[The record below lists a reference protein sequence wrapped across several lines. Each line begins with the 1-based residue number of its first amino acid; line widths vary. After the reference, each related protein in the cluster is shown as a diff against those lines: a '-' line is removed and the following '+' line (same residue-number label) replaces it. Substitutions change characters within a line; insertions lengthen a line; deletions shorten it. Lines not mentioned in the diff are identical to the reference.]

1 MRKITRKNRNE
12 MGRLETETKEME
24 KLKIEM
30 IECKIFY
37 LIDDLNIEK
46 EFEIEKIKEKEIR
59 LEKLK
64 MSKNNC

>member
-1 MRKITRKNRNE
+1 ME
-12 MGRLETETKEME
+12 RLEIETKEME

-30 IECKIFY
+30 IECKSFN

-46 EFEIEKIKEKEIR
+46 EFEIEKLKEKEVK

-64 MSKNNC
+64 MSKSNC

>member
-1 MRKITRKNRNE
+1 ME
-12 MGRLETETKEME
+12 RLETETKEVE

-30 IECKIFY
+30 IECKSFN

-46 EFEIEKIKEKEIR
+46 EFEIEKIKEKEIK

>member
-1 MRKITRKNRNE
+1 ME
-12 MGRLETETKEME
+12 RLETETKEVE
-24 KLKIEM
+24 KLKIGM
-30 IECKIFY
+30 IECKSFN

-46 EFEIEKIKEKEIR
+46 EFEIEKIKEKEIK

>member
-1 MRKITRKNRNE
+1 ME
-12 MGRLETETKEME
+12 RLETETKEME

-30 IECKIFY
+30 IECKSFN
-37 LIDDLNIEK
+37 LIYDLNIEK
-46 EFEIEKIKEKEIR
+46 EFEIEKLKEKEIK

>member
-1 MRKITRKNRNE
+1 ME
-12 MGRLETETKEME
+12 RLETETKEVE

-30 IECKIFY
+30 IEFNFN

-46 EFEIEKIKEKEIR
+46 EFEIEKLKEKEIK

-64 MSKNNC
+64 MSKSNC